1 MALLSWFGFNT
12 ITEKDGF
19 PITESR
25 LFSLILARENR
36 PATAG
41 RLSRKEKLMCR
52 MHYANIFFD
61 RSALR
66 ELQQVLS
73 QYQQYTKDNFAKIDP
88 ISVADG
94 YVLKTG
100 KTAYSK
106 KSSKRFDMY

>member
-1 MALLSWFGFNT
+1 
-12 ITEKDGF
+12 
-19 PITESR
+19 
-25 LFSLILARENR
+25 
-36 PATAG
+36 
-41 RLSRKEKLMCR
+41 MCR

-61 RSALR
+61 RAALR